1 MSTPEREAP
10 PVSEEIHMPEPTFLP
25 FWTAV
30 GITLAIV
37 GLTVFFPVLS
47 IVGVVVTVGCVV
59 RWIRHTRR
67 DISELPPEH
76 H

>member
-59 RWIRHTRR
+59 QWIRHTRR